1 MLPVRAIN
9 VVHKLHLE
17 NKNKE
22 LPKKKSHA
30 CSEEEVLRELSQ
42 GRSWSEEI
50 LKIGW
55 PR

>member
-22 LPKKKSHA
+22 LPKKNLMPVQK
-30 CSEEEVLRELSQ
+30 R
-42 GRSWSEEI
+42 RY
-50 LKIGW
+50 
-55 PR
+55 